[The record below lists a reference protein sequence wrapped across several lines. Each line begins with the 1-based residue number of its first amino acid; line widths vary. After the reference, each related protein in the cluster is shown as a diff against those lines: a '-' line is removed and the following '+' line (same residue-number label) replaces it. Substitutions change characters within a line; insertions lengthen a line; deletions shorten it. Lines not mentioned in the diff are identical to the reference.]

1 MLAAVR
7 KTAVLSIREITV
19 VRYCLRLRFIFFHAI
34 TPPSPNSFPISF
46 GVRSLLTDFL
56 SIGFI
61 SPARRTPS
69 IGVTFDASRD
79 AKNEDINTV
88 IMPRTAA
95 PASAHSGTEKI
106 SSLPFR
112 TGTRRNPLT
121 PSSRKVPPQPIAIPS
136 GTPTAASK
144 SASKNT
150 QPLICLGVVPTEQS
164 IPKSLFFSVTEMA
177 MLFRMIKM
185 LTNIMKKIIAPAT
198 RGKYIVLLSLPIR
211 PFAVRTL

>member
-1 MLAAVR
+1 M
-7 KTAVLSIREITV
+7 
-19 VRYCLRLRFIFFHAI
+19 
-34 TPPSPNSFPISF
+34 
-46 GVRSLLTDFL
+46 

-69 IGVTFDASRD
+69 TGETFEASRD

-88 IMPRTAA
+88 RTPRAAA
-95 PASAHSGTEKI
+95 PKTAQRGTEKI

-112 TGTRRNPLT
+112 IGERIAPLT
-121 PSSRKVPPQPIAIPS
+121 PSRRKVPPQPTAIPS

-150 QPLICLGVVPTEQS
+150 QPLICLGVAPTEQS
-164 IPKSLFFSVTEMA
+164 IPKSRFFSVTEMA